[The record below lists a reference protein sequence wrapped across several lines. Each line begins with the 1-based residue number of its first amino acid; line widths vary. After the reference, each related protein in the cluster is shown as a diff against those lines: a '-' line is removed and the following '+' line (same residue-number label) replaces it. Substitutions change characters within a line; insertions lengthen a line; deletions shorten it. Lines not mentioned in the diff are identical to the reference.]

1 MAVARIAEVVG
12 GQTTAELA
20 ATTASVVVEEQAGVE
35 LQVAAALVK
44 LVKIQCSSRRPN
56 HHLQIEQRR
65 VAVELEHPFRGTS
78 RRPEREQRR
87 RAMLV
92 LS

>member
-1 MAVARIAEVVG
+1 MVAAARIAEVVE

-35 LQVAAALVK
+35 LQVAAALVM

-56 HHLQIEQRR
+56 HHLQLEQRR
-65 VAVELEHPFRGTS
+65 VAVELEHPCRGS
-78 RRPEREQRR
+78 PEREQRR